1 MNDNKTY
8 EMWLERFSAGEAK
21 LEQVTGHANVQYAGG
36 TLPLAYY
43 DAEEQMAILAASE
56 DALKE

>member
-1 MNDNKTY
+1 MNDNKVY
-8 EMWLERFSAGEAK
+8 EKWLERFSAGEAK
-21 LEQVTGHANVQYAGG
+21 LKHATGHANVHYAGG
-36 TLPLAYY
+36 TLSLAYY

>member
-1 MNDNKTY
+1 MNDNKVY
-8 EMWLERFSAGEAK
+8 EKWLESFSAGEAK
-21 LEQVTGHANVQYAGG
+21 LEQATGHANVQYAGG

>member
-1 MNDNKTY
+1 MA
-8 EMWLERFSAGEAK
+8 AGEAK
-21 LEQVTGHANVQYAGG
+21 LEQATGHANVQYAGG